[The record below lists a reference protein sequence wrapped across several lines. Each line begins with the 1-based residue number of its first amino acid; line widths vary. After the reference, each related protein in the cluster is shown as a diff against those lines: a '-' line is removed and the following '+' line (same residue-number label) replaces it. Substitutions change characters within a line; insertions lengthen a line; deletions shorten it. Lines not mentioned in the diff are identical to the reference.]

1 MDLFNVAVERNPHLS
16 STEPPAPV
24 GAHETSQ
31 RLRPA
36 TATLTK
42 LRVWF
47 RVGLGLAPSA
57 AGEMEAHLKL
67 LGCLFLLTS
76 V

>member
-1 MDLFNVAVERNPHLS
+1 M
-16 STEPPAPV
+16 
-24 GAHETSQ
+24 
-31 RLRPA
+31 
-36 TATLTK
+36 ATLTK

-67 LGCLFLLTS
+67 LEGLFLLTS
-76 V
+76 LYLQVRVRYVVLYTSACVCAPAAR